1 MLSIYYFFGL
11 IVGGVFK
18 SRILCTTPY
27 GPCLQFEHVDRSHVW
42 AVLAEQEAVGHA
54 VVGGEEQVGKEPQ
67 PPHPQRHGSGQTW
80 QTQAEKE

>member
-1 MLSIYYFFGL
+1 M
-11 IVGGVFK
+11 GGVFK

-27 GPCLQFEHVDRSHVW
+27 GPCLQFEHVDRSHVC
-42 AVLAEQEAVGHA
+42 AVLAEQEAEGHA

-67 PPHPQRHGSGQTW
+67 PPHSQRRGSGQTV